1 MKISEISTE
10 RAMDVLCEL
19 TPYVTNIVTDEDLVG
34 ELKKAIDFKDA
45 NTMAEKMA
53 LTAGKIT
60 KIIPILLK
68 NRKSDVFGIVGVLN
82 GKTIDEIAKQNIIV
96 TMKQIRDIAK
106 DKELLDFFKSC
117 TDTEGNE

>member
-1 MKISEISTE
+1 MKISEISTDN
-10 RAMDVLCEL
+10 AMDVLCEL
-19 TPYVTNIVTDEDLVG
+19 TPYITNIVTDEDLVG
-34 ELKKAIDFKDA
+34 ELKKAIDFKEA

-82 GKTIDEIAKQNIIV
+82 GKTIDEIAKQNVIV

>member
-1 MKISEISTE
+1 MKISELSTE
-10 RAMDVLCEL
+10 KATEVLCGL
-19 TPYVTNIVTDEDLVG
+19 TPHVANIVTDEALIT
-34 ELKKAIDFKDA
+34 ELKNAIDFTKA

-60 KIIPILLK
+60 KIIPILLRNKK
-68 NRKSDVFGIVGVLN
+68 NDVFGIVAVLN
-82 GKTIDEIAKQNIIV
+82 GKTIEAVAKQNIIT

-117 TDTEGNE
+117 TGTEESE

>member
-1 MKISEISTE
+1 MKISEISTDN
-10 RAMDVLCEL
+10 ALDVLCEL

-34 ELKKAIDFKDA
+34 ELKKAIDFKEA
-45 NTMAEKMA
+45 NTKAEKMA

-60 KIIPILLK
+60 KIIPIILK
-68 NRKSDVFGIVGVLN
+68 NRKNDMFGIVGVLN
-82 GKTIDEIAKQNIIV
+82 GKTIDEVAEQNIIV

>member
-1 MKISEISTE
+1 MKISEMSTE
-10 RAMDVLCEL
+10 KAMDVLCEL
-19 TPYVTNIVTDEDLVG
+19 TPYMINIVTDEALIT
-34 ELKKAIDFKDA
+34 ELKSAIDFTKA
-45 NTMAEKMA
+45 NTMAEKIA

-60 KIIPILLK
+60 RIVPIILK
-68 NRKSDVFGIVGVLN
+68 DHKKDLCGIVGVMN
-82 GKTIDEIAKQNIIV
+82 EKTVDEIVEQNTIT

>member
-10 RAMDVLCEL
+10 KAMDVLCQL
-19 TPYVTNIVTDEDLVG
+19 TPYVTSIVTDEELIA
-34 ELKKAIDFKDA
+34 ELKSAIDFGKA

-60 KIIPILLK
+60 KIIPILLRNKK
-68 NRKSDVFGIVGVLN
+68 NDVFGIVGVLN
-82 GKTIDEIAKQNIIV
+82 NKTIEEVAKQNIIV

>member
-1 MKISEISTE
+1 MKISEISTDN
-10 RAMDVLCEL
+10 AMDVLCEL

-34 ELKKAIDFKDA
+34 ELKKAIDFKEA

-53 LTAGKIT
+53 LIAGKIT
-60 KIIPILLK
+60 KIIPIILK
-68 NRKSDVFGIVGVLN
+68 NRKNDMFGIVGVLN
-82 GKTIDEIAKQNIIV
+82 GKTIDEVAEQNIIV

>member
-1 MKISEISTE
+1 MKISEMSTE
-10 RAMDVLCEL
+10 KAMDVLCEL
-19 TPYVTNIVTDEDLVG
+19 TPYMINIVTDEALIT
-34 ELKKAIDFKDA
+34 ELKSAIDFTKA

-53 LTAGKIT
+53 LTVGKIT
-60 KIIPILLK
+60 KIIPILLRNKK
-68 NRKSDVFGIVGVLN
+68 NDVFGIVGVLN
-82 GKTIDEIAKQNIIV
+82 NKTIEEVAKQNIIV

>member
-1 MKISEISTE
+1 MKISEMSTE
-10 RAMDVLCEL
+10 KAMDVLCEL
-19 TPYVTNIVTDEDLVG
+19 TPYMINIVTDEALIT
-34 ELKKAIDFKDA
+34 ELKSAIDFTKA

-60 KIIPILLK
+60 KIIPILLRNKK
-68 NRKSDVFGIVGVLN
+68 NDVFGIVGVLN
-82 GKTIDEIAKQNIIV
+82 NKTIEEVAKQNIIV

>member
-1 MKISEISTE
+1 MKISEISTDN
-10 RAMDVLCEL
+10 AMDVLCEL

-34 ELKKAIDFKDA
+34 ELIKAIDFKEA

-53 LTAGKIT
+53 LTAEKIT
-60 KIIPILLK
+60 KIIPIILK
-68 NRKSDVFGIVGVLN
+68 NRKNDVFGIVGVLN
-82 GKTIDEIAKQNIIV
+82 EKTIDEIAKQNIIV

>member
-1 MKISEISTE
+1 MKISEMSTDN
-10 RAMDVLCEL
+10 AMNVLCEL

-45 NTMAEKMA
+45 NTMAEKIA

-60 KIIPILLK
+60 KIIPIILE
-68 NRKSDVFGIVGVLN
+68 NRKNDVFGIVGVLN

>member
-19 TPYVTNIVTDEDLVG
+19 TPYVTNIVTDETLVA
-34 ELKKAIDFKDA
+34 ELKEAIDFKEA
-45 NTMAEKMA
+45 NTMAEKIA
-53 LTAGKIT
+53 LTAEKIT
-60 KIIPILLK
+60 KIIPIILK
-68 NRKSDVFGIVGVLN
+68 NRKNDVFGIVGVLN

>member
-1 MKISEISTE
+1 MKISEISTDN
-10 RAMDVLCEL
+10 AMDVLCEL
-19 TPYVTNIVTDEDLVG
+19 TPYVTNIVTDETLVA
-34 ELKKAIDFKDA
+34 ELKEAIDFKDA

-60 KIIPILLK
+60 KIIPIILK
-68 NRKSDVFGIVGVLN
+68 NRKNDVFGIVGVLN
-82 GKTIDEIAKQNIIV
+82 EKTIDEIAKQNIIV

-117 TDTEGNE
+117 TDTEESE

>member
-10 RAMDVLCEL
+10 KAMDVLCEL
-19 TPYVTNIVTDEDLVG
+19 TPYVTSIVTDEELIA
-34 ELKKAIDFKDA
+34 ELKSAIDFGKA

-60 KIIPILLK
+60 KIIPILLRNKK
-68 NRKSDVFGIVGVLN
+68 NDVFGIVGVLN
-82 GKTIDEIAKQNIIV
+82 NKTIEEVAKQNIIV

>member
-1 MKISEISTE
+1 MKISEISTDN
-10 RAMDVLCEL
+10 AMDVLCEL
-19 TPYVTNIVTDEDLVG
+19 TPYVTNIVTDETLVA
-34 ELKKAIDFKDA
+34 ELKEAIDFKEA
-45 NTMAEKMA
+45 NTMAEKIA

-68 NRKSDVFGIVGVLN
+68 NRKNDVFGIVGVLN
-82 GKTIDEIAKQNIIV
+82 EKTIDEIAKQNIIV

>member
-19 TPYVTNIVTDEDLVG
+19 TPYVTNIVTDEMLAT
-34 ELKKAIDFKDA
+34 ELKEAIDFTEA
-45 NTMAEKMA
+45 NTMAEKIA

>member
-1 MKISEISTE
+1 MKISEISTDN
-10 RAMDVLCEL
+10 AMDVLCEL
-19 TPYVTNIVTDEDLVG
+19 TPYVINIVTDEMLVA
-34 ELKKAIDFKDA
+34 ELKEAIDFKEA
-45 NTMAEKMA
+45 NTMAEKIA

-68 NRKSDVFGIVGVLN
+68 NRKNDVFGIVGVLN

>member
-1 MKISEISTE
+1 MKISELTTE
-10 RAMDVLCEL
+10 KATEVLCEL
-19 TPYVTNIVTDEDLVG
+19 TPHVTNIVTDEALIA
-34 ELKKAIDFKDA
+34 ELKSAIDFTKA

-82 GKTIDEIAKQNIIV
+82 GKTIDEIAEQNIIV

-106 DKELLDFFKSC
+106 DKDLLDFFKSC

>member
-1 MKISEISTE
+1 MKISEISTDN
-10 RAMDVLCEL
+10 AMDVLCEL
-19 TPYVTNIVTDEDLVG
+19 TPYVTNIATDEMLMA
-34 ELKKAIDFKDA
+34 ELKEAIDISGA
-45 NTMAEKMA
+45 NTRAEMMA
-53 LTAGKIT
+53 LAAGKIT
-60 KIIPILLK
+60 KIIPIILK
-68 NRKSDVFGIVGVLN
+68 NRKNDVFGIVGVLN

>member
-1 MKISEISTE
+1 MKVSEISTE
-10 RAMDVLCEL
+10 KAMDVLCEL
-19 TPYVTNIVTDEDLVG
+19 TPYVTNIVTDETLLA
-34 ELKKAIDFKDA
+34 ELKEAIDFKEA

-53 LTAGKIT
+53 LTARKIT

-68 NRKSDVFGIVGVLN
+68 NRKNDVFGIVGVLN
-82 GKTIDEIAKQNIIV
+82 NKTVEEIAKQNIIV

>member
-1 MKISEISTE
+1 MKISEMSTDN
-10 RAMDVLCEL
+10 AMDVLCEL
-19 TPYVTNIVTDEDLVG
+19 TPYVTNIVTDEALVG
-34 ELKKAIDFKDA
+34 ELKKAIDFKEA

-96 TMKQIRDIAK
+96 TMKQIRDISK

>member
-1 MKISEISTE
+1 MKISEISTDN
-10 RAMDVLCEL
+10 AMDVLCEL
-19 TPYVTNIVTDEDLVG
+19 TPYVTNIATDEMLMA
-34 ELKKAIDFKDA
+34 ELKEAIDISGA
-45 NTMAEKMA
+45 NTKAEMIA
-53 LTAGKIT
+53 LTARKIT
-60 KIIPILLK
+60 KIIPIILK
-68 NRKSDVFGIVGVLN
+68 NRKNDVFGIVGVLN

>member
-1 MKISEISTE
+1 MKISKMSTE
-10 RAMDVLCEL
+10 KAMDVLCEL
-19 TPYVTNIVTDEDLVG
+19 TPYMINIVTDEALIT
-34 ELKKAIDFKDA
+34 ELKSAIDFTKA
-45 NTMAEKMA
+45 NTMAEKIA

-60 KIIPILLK
+60 RIVPIILK
-68 NRKSDVFGIVGVLN
+68 DHKKDLCGIVGVMN
-82 GKTIDEIAKQNIIV
+82 EKTVDEIVEQNTIT

>member
-19 TPYVTNIVTDEDLVG
+19 TPYVTNIVTDETLVA
-34 ELKKAIDFKDA
+34 ELKEAIDFKEA
-45 NTMAEKMA
+45 NTMAEKIA

-117 TDTEGNE
+117 TGTEESE

>member
-1 MKISEISTE
+1 MKISEISTDN
-10 RAMDVLCEL
+10 AMDVLCEL
-19 TPYVTNIVTDEDLVG
+19 TPYVTNIVTDENLVE
-34 ELKKAIDFKDA
+34 ELKKAIDFKEA
-45 NTMAEKMA
+45 NTMAEKIA
-53 LTAGKIT
+53 LTAEKIT
-60 KIIPILLK
+60 KIIPIILK
-68 NRKSDVFGIVGVLN
+68 NRKNDVFGIVGVLN

>member
-1 MKISEISTE
+1 MKISEISTDN
-10 RAMDVLCEL
+10 AMDVLCEL

-34 ELKKAIDFKDA
+34 ELKKAIDFKEA

-53 LTAGKIT
+53 LTAEKIT
-60 KIIPILLK
+60 KIIPIILK
-68 NRKSDVFGIVGVLN
+68 NRKNDVFGIVGVLN
-82 GKTIDEIAKQNIIV
+82 EKTIDEIAKQNIIV

>member
-1 MKISEISTE
+1 MKISEISTDN
-10 RAMDVLCEL
+10 AMDVLCEL
-19 TPYVTNIVTDEDLVG
+19 TPYVTNIVTDENLVA

-45 NTMAEKMA
+45 NTMAEKIA

-60 KIIPILLK
+60 KIIPIILK
-68 NRKSDVFGIVGVLN
+68 NRKHDVFGIVGVLN
-82 GKTIDEIAKQNIIV
+82 EKTIDEIAKQNIIV